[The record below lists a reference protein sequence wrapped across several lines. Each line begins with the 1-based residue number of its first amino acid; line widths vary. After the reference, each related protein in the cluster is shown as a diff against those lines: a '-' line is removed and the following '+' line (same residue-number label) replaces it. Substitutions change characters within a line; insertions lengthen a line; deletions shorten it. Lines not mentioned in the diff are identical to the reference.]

1 MTRAATQS
9 TDARLLNDF
18 QRDVPVVA
26 RPFAT
31 IGRTL
36 GIPEATVIDRLH
48 RFHEDGTI
56 SRFGATCRPNT
67 AAASTLAAIAA
78 PPEDVERV
86 AAIINAEPGV
96 NHSYLRENDWNL
108 WFVATGPDRAHVTAT
123 LRRISKR
130 SGLRVLDLRLV
141 RPFNIDLGFDL
152 TGAGAPRP
160 PTAAAKPMTL
170 TGTDRQILQELSAGL
185 PLERR
190 PFAALAQK
198 VSRPEAT
205 VIAQTRAMIDAGA
218 ITRFGVIVR
227 HRALGWRANAMVV
240 WQVPPRGIVPVGRAL
255 AALPGVTLC
264 YQRRAVPDA
273 WPYTLYSM
281 VHARSRDEAQ
291 AVIDRARGLDGL
303 TGVPSATLFSLRC
316 FKQTGALIHAS
327 RKEFA

>member
-1 MTRAATQS
+1 MTCAATQS

-36 GIPEATVIDRLH
+36 GIPEAAVIDELQRL
-48 RFHEDGTI
+48 REGGTI

-78 PPEDVERV
+78 PPDDLERV
-86 AAIINAEPGV
+86 ASIINDEPGV

-123 LRRISKR
+123 LRRIARR

-152 TGAGAPRP
+152 TGTGTGAPRP
-160 PTAAAKPMTL
+160 PTVAAKPVTL
-170 TGTDRQILQELSAGL
+170 TATDRQILQGLSAGL

-198 VSRPEAT
+198 VGRPEAT
-205 VIAQTRAMIDAGA
+205 VIAQTRALIDAGA

-264 YQRRAVPDA
+264 YQRRAVRMRRRASSKRPCA
-273 WPYTLYSM
+273 ARTNARFRCASM
-281 VHARSRDEAQ
+281 
-291 AVIDRARGLDGL
+291 
-303 TGVPSATLFSLRC
+303 
-316 FKQTGALIHAS
+316 
-327 RKEFA
+327 